1 MKKDIESRRD
11 IELLLND
18 FYKKAFKDDLI
29 GRFFTEVV
37 PLNLETHLPM
47 IADFWESVLLDG
59 KCYRKNVMEIHRDI
73 SNKSKIE
80 KEHFDRWIKLF
91 SATLDDFFEGPK
103 ANLAKQR
110 ATSIATMMN
119 IKINYPDPLKR

>member
-1 MKKDIESRRD
+1 MKKDIETRND
-11 IELLLND
+11 IESLLND

-37 PLNLETHLPM
+37 PLNLETHLPL

-59 KCYRKNVMEIHRDI
+59 KGYRKNVMEIHRDI

-80 KEHFDRWIKLF
+80 KEHFDRWVKLF
-91 SATLDDFFEGPK
+91 NETVNNFFEGPK

-119 IKINYPDPLKR
+119 IKIAGDL

>member
-59 KCYRKNVMEIHRDI
+59 KGYRKNVMEIHRDI

>member
-1 MKKDIESRRD
+1 MKKDIENRQD
-11 IELLLND
+11 IELLLKR
-18 FYKKAFKDDLI
+18 FYEKVFKDDLI

-37 PLNLETHLPM
+37 PLNLETHLPI

-59 KCYRKNVMEIHRDI
+59 KSYRKNVMEIHRDI

-80 KEHFDRWIKLF
+80 KEHFNRWVQLF
-91 SATLDDFFEGPK
+91 TESVDKSFEGSK

-119 IKINYPDPLKR
+119 IKINYPDSLKR